1 MYTIWNEEYLGALTE
16 KCVCQSLVM
25 LCLVLYYVLII
36 QLVLLLKMIDMLK
49 IFRIIALWEA
59 VSTLILF
66 FIAMPIKYILPNFIE
81 VPEEIRMGTVR
92 IAGSIHGFLVV
103 LFVVLLL
110 VCWREYRWK
119 FSKVLTYFF
128 VSLIPIVSFW
138 VEIDLKKEI
147 KALQSSTSH
156 LQ

>member
-1 MYTIWNEEYLGALTE
+1 M
-16 KCVCQSLVM
+16 
-25 LCLVLYYVLII
+25 LII
-36 QLVLLLKMIDMLK
+36 QLILRIKVTTMLK

-59 VSTLILF
+59 VSTLVLF
-66 FIAMPIKYILPNFIE
+66 FIAMPIKYVLPHFME
-81 VPEEIRMGTVR
+81 VPEEIRIGTVR

-110 VCWREYRWK
+110 MCWKEYRWK
-119 FSKVLTYFF
+119 LTKVMTYFF

-147 KALQSSTSH
+147 IALRNDANY
-156 LQ
+156 LK